1 MPNLERL
8 LAALAEEVAQGGS
21 GTIPPSL
28 EMLDVRMADAVRN
41 DAAAIFAGI
50 LSTLG
55 QRAPYGKP
63 SNFRMASVCS
73 LLGHV
78 QYIRAYYAP
87 AEACNT
93 RQARRRQAREK
104 MAGHVQRRKRGGTF
118 ERKGGAPCACP
129 LDAALQLTD
138 GMTPAMQDL
147 AQRAA
152 AFSGSFAEGAA
163 TLKRFAGV
171 SLSTSS
177 FRRHALAAG
186 ERAVTAQEFPVLRLL
201 TPFIPAW
208 LLASTVA
215 TRPTLYIMLD
225 GTGVPCVKKDTEGI
239 KGKGPDGTAGTREV
253 KVGLVGTFRRVD
265 AKGCPVRDP
274 GCESHIVSSKS
285 AEDFGSLLRRL
296 ANSRGYGPDFRIQIV
311 GDGADWI
318 ANIVKKAFPG
328 TDITFTVDFY
338 HACEYVQAFLAR
350 AGLNDAA
357 TVKAYKTA
365 RTILRRF
372 GATTLLRHLR
382 NRYPALVTD
391 AEAEHALAYIQKRE
405 NNMKYGEYRKQ
416 GLYIGSGLVEAACRT
431 DVARRCKQ
439 SGMHWRFKNAAA
451 MCALV
456 SRFRSYL
463 AAA

>member
-1 MPNLERL
+1 M
-8 LAALAEEVAQGGS
+8 
-21 GTIPPSL
+21 
-28 EMLDVRMADAVRN
+28 
-41 DAAAIFAGI
+41 
-50 LSTLG
+50 
-55 QRAPYGKP
+55 
-63 SNFRMASVCS
+63 
-73 LLGHV
+73 
-78 QYIRAYYAP
+78 
-87 AEACNT
+87 
-93 RQARRRQAREK
+93 
-104 MAGHVQRRKRGGTF
+104 
-118 ERKGGAPCACP
+118 
-129 LDAALQLTD
+129 
-138 GMTPAMQDL
+138 
-147 AQRAA
+147 
-152 AFSGSFAEGAA
+152 
-163 TLKRFAGV
+163 
-171 SLSTSS
+171 
-177 FRRHALAAG
+177 
-186 ERAVTAQEFPVLRLL
+186 
-201 TPFIPAW
+201 
-208 LLASTVA
+208 
-215 TRPTLYIMLD
+215 
-225 GTGVPCVKKDTEGI
+225 
-239 KGKGPDGTAGTREV
+239 
-253 KVGLVGTFRRVD
+253 
-265 AKGCPVRDP
+265 RDP
-274 GCESHIVSSKS
+274 GCESHIVSRKS
-285 AEDFGSLLRRL
+285 AEDFGALLRRL
-296 ANSRGYGPDFRIQIV
+296 ANSRGYGSDFRIQIV

-456 SRFRSYL
+456 SRFRSNL

>member
-8 LAALAEEVAQGGS
+8 LVALAEEAAQGGP
-21 GTIPPSL
+21 GAIPPSL
-28 EMLDVRMADAVRN
+28 ETLDARMADAVRI
-41 DAAAIFAGI
+41 DAAAILSGI
-50 LSTLG
+50 LSALG

-63 SNFRMASVCS
+63 SDFRMASVCS
-73 LLGHV
+73 VFGHV
-78 QYIRAYYAP
+78 QYIRPYYAP
-87 AEACNT
+87 TMECNT

-104 MAGHVQRRKRGGTF
+104 LAGQGQRRKRGGSF
-118 ERKGGAPCACP
+118 ARKGDAPCACP
-129 LDAALQLTD
+129 LDTALQLTN
-138 GMTPAMQDL
+138 GMTLAVQDL

-171 SLSTSS
+171 SLSTST

-186 ERAVTAQEFPVLRLL
+186 ERAVSAQEFPALRLL

-215 TRPTLYIMLD
+215 TPPTLYIMLD

-253 KVGLVGTFRRVD
+253 KVGLVGTFRRID
-265 AKGCPVRDP
+265 AKGRPVRDP
-274 GCESHIVSSKS
+274 GCESHIVSSKG
-285 AEDFGSLLRRL
+285 AEDFGALLRRL
-296 ANSRGYGPDFRIQIV
+296 ANSRGYGSGFRIQIV
-311 GDGADWI
+311 GDGAEWI

-328 TDITFTVDFY
+328 VDITFTVDFY
-338 HACEYVQAFLAR
+338 HACEYVQAYLAR
-350 AGLNDAA
+350 AGMDDTA
-357 TVKAYKTA
+357 TAKAYRTA
-365 RTILRRF
+365 RAILRRF

-382 NRYPALVTD
+382 NRYPALVAD
-391 AEAEHALAYIQKRE
+391 AEAEDALAYIQKRE
-405 NNMKYGEYRKQ
+405 NQMKYGEYGKQ

-456 SRFRSYL
+456 ARFRSNL